1 MSAVRSGQGLGT
13 NAAQLARLDAVQL
26 LKNIR
31 DQGTQVRHTIRPR
44 MNQNH
49 AHPYSAEIL
58 LMGEPLI
65 HCQERLKLATGT
77 AQKLTIG
84 KPSPSVPAHCP
95 DNVAQ
100 KLARQ
105 VVGYGLIK

>member
-1 MSAVRSGQGLGT
+1 V
-13 NAAQLARLDAVQL
+13 
-26 LKNIR
+26 
-31 DQGTQVRHTIRPR
+31 
-44 MNQNH
+44 NQNY

-58 LMGEPLI
+58 LIGKTLV
-65 HCQERLKLATGT
+65 HSQERLKLATGT